1 VCESGKSYGDLEVFR
16 GINLEVG
23 DAEIVAIVGPSGCG
37 KTTLLRCIDG
47 LIPMNAGEELQRLGC
62 SDKTAREEMMAMF
75 DRVSRS
81 PISALAAAAVITALT
96 IGLPGTARA
105 QETLTLGLPAIPPV
119 FITVQAYVAQQQK
132 LFEKH
137 GVKVNLRPF
146 DSGANAARATIAGEV
161 DFAISPTPLIVNL
174 ISNANAEL
182 VGIYGF
188 VNPDW
193 LLGSMDAS
201 KKCEDIKGQPV
212 GVDSEGGA
220 RSIALNQLVRAC
232 GLTARDTQQVA
243 MSSNVGTAMASGQLN
258 WGVLHIDDVPI
269 IERQAK
275 KKVHVIIDIN
285 KVAPVSH
292 YMTMVTT
299 REKADKKKEALARA
313 LAAMIEATAFMYD
326 AKNIDAVAKA
336 AEPTGRDADEARAS
350 MKMYV
355 QMEFWPRQGF
365 GLPQKNID
373 AIIETQK
380 RVGGIRPNATAVTYD
395 RFADPKIFEDAMK
408 RVGGG
413 KTN

>member
-1 VCESGKSYGDLEVFR
+1 
-16 GINLEVG
+16 
-23 DAEIVAIVGPSGCG
+23 
-37 KTTLLRCIDG
+37 
-47 LIPMNAGEELQRLGC
+47 
-62 SDKTAREEMMAMF
+62 MAML

-81 PISALAAAAVITALT
+81 SISAFAWAAVAAAALT
-96 IGLPGTARA
+96 LGSPGSARA

-132 LFEKH
+132 LFDKH

-146 DSGANAARATIAGEV
+146 DSGANAARATVAGDV
-161 DFAISPTPLIVNL
+161 DFAISPTPLIVNM

-182 VGIYGF
+182 VGIYGY

-220 RSIALNQLVRAC
+220 RSIALNQLIRAC
-232 GLTARDTQQVA
+232 GLSARDTQQVA

-269 IERQAK
+269 IERQAR
-275 KKVHVIIDIN
+275 KKVNVIIDIN

-299 REKADKKKEALARA
+299 REKAEKKREALSRA

-326 AKNIDAVAKA
+326 PKNIDAVAKA
-336 AEPTGRDADEARAS
+336 AAPTGRDLEEAKAS
-350 MKMYV
+350 MKMYDEI
-355 QMEFWPRQGF
+355 EFWPRQGM
-365 GLPQKNID
+365 GLPQKNIE

-380 RVGGIRPNATAVTYD
+380 RVGGIRPNATPVTYE
-395 RFADPKIFEDAMK
+395 RYANPKIYEEAAR

>member
-1 VCESGKSYGDLEVFR
+1 MAMLDGVPRSSIFAL
-16 GINLEVG
+16 
-23 DAEIVAIVGPSGCG
+23 ASAAIV
-37 KTTLLRCIDG
+37 T
-47 LIPMNAGEELQRLGC
+47 
-62 SDKTAREEMMAMF
+62 
-75 DRVSRS
+75 
-81 PISALAAAAVITALT
+81 TALMA
-96 IGLPGTARA
+96 GAPQTARA

-119 FITVQAYVAQQQK
+119 FVTVQAYVAQQEK

-146 DSGANAARATIAGEV
+146 DSGANAARATVAGDV
-161 DFAISPTPLIVNL
+161 DFAISPTPLIVNM

-182 VGIYGF
+182 VGIYGY

-193 LLGSMDAS
+193 LLGSMDPS
-201 KKCEDIKGQPV
+201 KKCDDIKGQPV

-220 RSIALNQLVRAC
+220 RSIALNQLIRSC

-275 KKVHVIIDIN
+275 KKVSVIVDIN

-292 YMTMVTT
+292 YMTMITT
-299 REKADKKKEALARA
+299 REKADKKREALARA

-326 AKNIDAVAKA
+326 PKNMDAVAKA
-336 AEPTGRDADEARAS
+336 AVPTGRDADEAKAS
-350 MKMYV
+350 MRMYAA
-355 QMEFWPRQGF
+355 MEFWPRQGL
-365 GLPQKNID
+365 GLPEKNINE
-373 AIIETQK
+373 IIETQK
-380 RVGGIRPNATAVTYD
+380 RVGGIRPNATPVTYD
-395 RFADPKIFEDAMK
+395 RFATQAIFQDAMK